1 MISFLSFSLVF
12 ADSTD
17 ASTDAAATL
26 NLRLKR
32 LLNYASWVWIW
43 LSKIAWWCL
52 GNSAVFGEFFGL
64 DGVLWNLRNIMKNI
78 ANFGIGFLFL
88 FKIIKT
94 LFKAEE
100 AFSFSF
106 FKSFLV
112 SGVLIQI
119 SRFFCATMIDISTV
133 SIAWIGWLSTQ
144 LLNQDDVL
152 SRSFEKSTLHD
163 LIYNE
168 DWTYKTIVVKTD
180 DNGQTEVSV
189 VNLLKDKGIV
199 KKELTEKEILDSFLP
214 SRDNFSG
221 PLTFIGLSLYDIQ
234 NSKFDNKYGVNDA
247 DTQNNF
253 TTLIN
258 LMFNGVLGI
267 LCYTITL
274 FFMVIIA
281 FLRIFLLWMFIIL
294 SPLLI
299 LINQF
304 EKELSWIGE
313 SVKMFSIKNFFKLV
327 FRPVIVCLWL
337 SILEFIS
344 ATIDNIVPKSWSI
357 TLNELSCDNDSCTV
371 GDIFDFHVLG
381 LSSPLWQVF
390 FSIIKIIILR
400 KIIKMSITFET
411 GFQTIDNITKKG
423 TDLIE
428 DWALTQP
435 IVPFAQHG
443 LSINTI
449 KKDILWENGYFRRQW
464 RQAIE
469 NLETNH
475 RDDMNNWLNW
485 IFGKE
490 QDFQYWKI
498 QPKLNT
504 AKPWEYAN
512 VFEGYKE
519 DNNPKHNISFTRSNG
534 SFMTYFTQ
542 WLDAYTERNRKQT
555 DNPLILYYNAWKDT
569 YSWKNPPTDFIAH
582 LRDKTILN
590 KSFWNPAT
598 NIEAVREQIANE
610 RWFKKDWWEA
620 DKPYHK

>member
-26 NLRLKR
+26 NSLLKR

-180 DNGQTEVSV
+180 DHGQTEVSV
-189 VNLLKDKGIV
+189 VDLLQNNGIV
-199 KKELTEKEILDSFLP
+199 KKELTEKQILDSFLP

-234 NSKFDNKYGVNDA
+234 NSKWDRITWNANMSA
-247 DTQNNF
+247 NTQENF

-313 SVKMFSIKNFFKLV
+313 SIKMFSIKNFFKLV

-428 DWALTQP
+428 NYVWNSPIIPVWQHWISARSLYDKVAWPNGIINERQDSIQKDTQRSSEAIARTFDKLVWNP
-435 IVPFAQHG
+435 VNFAR
-443 LSINTI
+443 SEINR
-449 KKDILWENGYFRRQW
+449 WHN
-464 RQAIE
+464 A
-469 NLETNH
+469 
-475 RDDMNNWLNW
+475 
-485 IFGKE
+485 
-490 QDFQYWKI
+490 
-498 QPKLNT
+498 
-504 AKPWEYAN
+504 WEYASILHDYDNKSNEKSSIKLTDYELSSHIKEWLKAVIEN
-512 VFEGYKE
+512 VKYKNPTISRNYQNWGE
-519 DNNPKHNISFTRSNG
+519 DNKDKPPEQFWEYLCDKNSKEFDGNKLKETR
-534 SFMTYFTQ
+534 
-542 WLDAYTERNRKQT
+542 DE
-555 DNPLILYYNAWKDT
+555 
-569 YSWKNPPTDFIAH
+569 IA
-582 LRDKTILN
+582 K
-590 KSFWNPAT
+590 
-598 NIEAVREQIANE
+598 E
-610 RWFKKDWWEA
+610 RWFNDNWWEV